1 MTDLDFSGSKI
12 AVFCG
17 SKLITYQRDD
27 FDYIP
32 FPGCWDLPGGG
43 REQCETPEQ
52 CALRELQEEFEL
64 AIPEDRISWKRRYAS
79 TTPNGLDTYFL
90 VTNIDENE
98 LASIQFGSEGQR
110 WKLACIDWFLSDQ
123 NVVPHLVTRL
133 EDYLSAQV

>member
-12 AVFCG
+12 AVFYG

-27 FDYIP
+27 LDHIP

-43 REQCETPEQ
+43 REQYETPEQ

-64 AIPEDRISWKRRYAS
+64 IVPEDRISWKRRYTS
-79 TTPNGLDTYFL
+79 ELPDGLATYFL
-90 VTNIDENE
+90 VTNIDESE

-110 WKLACIDWFLSDQ
+110 WKLVSIDWFLHEQ
-123 NVVPHLVTRL
+123 NVVPHLVARL
-133 EDYLSAQV
+133 EDYLSAQA